1 MEFLRKT
8 SWMTRAETQFCLY
21 PQKPSLQNQVFCMKL
36 LWEMEE
42 AAKRMLL
49 NQRELYQRLRNP
61 WKTLFLSTAA
71 LVQGDLCHINFKT
84 LLLVELNR
92 ERKHVNLGC
101 RMKLSSPY
109 PETSWTHLKL
119 EFLGASQY
127 QVRIIHWFWH

>member
-1 MEFLRKT
+1 MDDKGRDPDLFISSKTFTAESSFL
-8 SWMTRAETQFCLY
+8 SPM
-21 PQKPSLQNQVFCMKL
+21 NMKL

-49 NQRELYQRLRNP
+49 NQWELYQRLRNP

>member
-1 MEFLRKT
+1 MDDKGRDPDLFISLKTFTAESSFL
-8 SWMTRAETQFCLY
+8 SPM
-21 PQKPSLQNQVFCMKL
+21 NMKL

-49 NQRELYQRLRNP
+49 NQWELYQRLRNP